1 VKQKPARASIPKS
14 VLLCTDFGIQL
25 GENQT
30 HMGYSVGGILV
41 QVVYDELKKWVEGPE
56 MRWLPDLN
64 AHKAFWKL
72 ASKFHAH
79 FTAGPFNYSIYN
91 QTRKCEIA

>member
-1 VKQKPARASIPKS
+1 
-14 VLLCTDFGIQL
+14 
-25 GENQT
+25 
-30 HMGYSVGGILV
+30 MGYSVGGILV